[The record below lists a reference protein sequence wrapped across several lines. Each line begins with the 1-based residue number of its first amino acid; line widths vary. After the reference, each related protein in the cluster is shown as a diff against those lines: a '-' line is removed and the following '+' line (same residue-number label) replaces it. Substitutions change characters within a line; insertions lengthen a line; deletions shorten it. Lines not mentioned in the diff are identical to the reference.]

1 MKPLLLAL
9 SLTLATAAAQA
20 PLDQLLV
27 PINSPTKTDANHTT
41 QLPAPTHSRANSQV
55 ATNSNSNSP
64 TLGAE
69 AFLTAIEHELTKHLS
84 LTGELKLSL
93 SRPWSPLKLPAPD
106 YSIVVAEW
114 PTNGI
119 TGTFLV
125 RVKISS
131 DGELVADWLVPLQAQ
146 LWQDVWVANTRLERG
161 QALDRSLLASQKFD
175 TLRERQPPISAQV
188 DPSSLELTN
197 SITAGRPLTRHDV
210 SIRPIIRKGQIVE
223 VSAQQGLL
231 SITMK
236 ALALEN
242 GAAGDL
248 IKLRNLESRRE
259 INGQIINENKV
270 RIPF

>member
-1 MKPLLLAL
+1 MKSLLLA
-9 SLTLATAAAQA
+9 LTLATAAAQA

-119 TGTFLV
+119 SGTFLV

-236 ALALEN
+236 ALALES

>member
-9 SLTLATAAAQA
+9 SLTIATAAAQA

-27 PINSPTKTDANHTT
+27 PINPPPKTEATT
-41 QLPAPTHSRANSQV
+41 QLPAPNLSRANSKV

-242 GAAGDL
+242 GAVGDL

>member
-1 MKPLLLAL
+1 MKSLLFTLG
-9 SLTLATAAAQA
+9 LTIATAAAQA
-20 PLDQLLV
+20 PLDQLLI
-27 PINSPTKTDANHTT
+27 PINPPPKTETNT
-41 QLPAPTHSRANSQV
+41 QFPAPNLSRANSKL
-55 ATNSNSNSP
+55 ATNSNSP

-119 TGTFLV
+119 SGTFLV

-161 QALDRSLLASQKFD
+161 QPLDRSLLASQKFD

-242 GAAGDL
+242 GAVGDL